1 MFFVIVPFGV
11 FLFKCFTSA
20 LCECSF
26 RSIHQRLLGML
37 FGSIL
42 QIFLRFFMSVSF
54 VSCANDFFFFGHSF
68 GCTLWLCFCELF
80 CECPIA
86 NVPLRQLFGGQILST
101 RTARLHWLLACMRS
115 GLICACGRRETGRI
129 VGFEVLC
136 RNRWK
141 CFACFGEAGREGG
154 WVGGG

>member
-54 VSCANDFFFFGHSF
+54 VSCANDFFFLDILLGVRC
-68 GCTLWLCFCELF
+68 GCVFVNYSV
-80 CECPIA
+80 
-86 NVPLRQLFGGQILST
+86 NVPLRMFP
-101 RTARLHWLLACMRS
+101 
-115 GLICACGRRETGRI
+115 
-129 VGFEVLC
+129 
-136 RNRWK
+136 
-141 CFACFGEAGREGG
+141 
-154 WVGGG
+154 